1 MSQTLRR
8 ALTIDPASYD
18 EEARTIELC
27 YATTAPVDRYDYTEI
42 LAISEDAIDTTR
54 LDAGAVY
61 LIRDHMPYG
70 DPLGLI
76 VSHRVDGDRAYAT
89 IRLSENDAVA
99 GVLKDIAS
107 GLYRTCSVGYQVV
120 KTETEETD
128 SGTVVTVVRWMP
140 FEVSMT
146 VIPADINAQT
156 RSKTSN
162 PKGKAMA
169 KKPGARAQRE
179 DETLVD
185 ETVEETGE
193 IVVTVTPNA
202 EGAADVVVET
212 VDVEDETDEEDEAA
226 DDEGVA
232 IEDDRARAAAIFT
245 LAARHGVTSD
255 IVTRALREGTSEEEF
270 RKMIKRTRASGSP
283 GDLNARARIT
293 RDERETRQTH
303 AANALYARMRG
314 GRVTEADA
322 GEYRSMRTVDLLR
335 AAIGPSARR
344 MDDAQVASMLSQPQF
359 RFGMHTTSDFS
370 FTQAA
375 GSAIE
380 RRVREIY
387 AAVESPL
394 QPLVRETLVSDFRP
408 VASYSIGG
416 FPELRETPEGAEY
429 EAGTVTTEA
438 GTFSIRKYGR
448 VLNLSFEA
456 IINDDLRLLD
466 TAIRGVAVKGVTLR
480 NRLVREAFS
489 AKMGDG
495 KPLFHASHGNIINQP
510 LDLAGLSAA
519 RAALRAQKDLD
530 GEAMGMTAR
539 FLVVG
544 PELETVAQQMVSPI
558 TAAVTG
564 QVNPFAGTLTVIV
577 DEVMG
582 PGEWMLAAD
591 PAMADAIELADLRGY
606 EGVQV
611 EEITNALND
620 GISYR
625 ARTFAGASPTGFRGF
640 VKSTGGV

>member
-27 YATTAPVDRYDYTEI
+27 YATTAPVDRYDYTEV

-61 LIRDHMPYG
+61 LIRDHTPYG

-76 VSHRVDGDRAYAT
+76 VSHRIDGDRAYAT
-89 IRLSENDAVA
+89 VRLSENDQVA
-99 GVLKDIAS
+99 GVLRDIAS

-128 SGTVVTVVRWMP
+128 SGTVVTVTRWMP

-156 RSKTSN
+156 RSNPSKT
-162 PKGKAMA
+162 KGKQMA
-169 KKPGARAQRE
+169 KKPVRAQRE

-185 ETVEETGE
+185 ETVDETNE
-193 IVVTVTPNA
+193 IVVTVTP
-202 EGAADVVVET
+202 GADGVADVVVET
-212 VDVEDETDEEDEAA
+212 VDVEDEDEDLDGE
-226 DDEGVA
+226 DEGVT
-232 IEDDRARAAAIFT
+232 IEDDRARAAAIMT
-245 LAARHGVTSD
+245 LAVRHGVAND
-255 IVTRALREGTSEEEF
+255 VVTRAVTNGTSEEDF
-270 RKMIKRTRASGSP
+270 RKMIKRTRAAGSP

-314 GRVTEADA
+314 GRVTEAEA
-322 GEYRSMRTVDLLR
+322 GEFRSLRTVDLLR

-387 AAVESPL
+387 TNVESPL

-489 AKMGDG
+489 AKMADG
-495 KPLFHASHGNIINQP
+495 KALFHASHGNVINQP

-530 GEAMGMTAR
+530 GEPMGLTAR
-539 FLVVG
+539 YLVVG
-544 PELETVAQQMVSPI
+544 PALETVAQQLVSPI

-564 QVNPFAGTLTVIV
+564 QVNPFAGTLEVIV
-577 DEVMG
+577 DDVMTG
-582 PGEWMLAAD
+582 TEWMLAAD